1 MYNFFCIKI
10 QIYSGKSYKNTVIAR
25 GRRRKKIKFYVA
37 YYANEMYNRNI
48 TAAVRENRKAN
59 VYPAR
64 TP

>member
-1 MYNFFCIKI
+1 M
-10 QIYSGKSYKNTVIAR
+10 YSGKSYKNTVIAR
-25 GRRRKKIKFYVA
+25 GRGRKKKKFYVA

-59 VYPAR
+59 AYPAR